1 MDSVTIR
8 RNVFLRA
15 IVTPNLRQD
24 LQQELQNAADE
35 IDQRIAEIDAQTRH
49 YVTDL
54 QRTDLQQA
62 MALRKRIEAEKRN
75 HLDQR
80 DALLE
85 RKAQVAELQDGT
97 EVLRGTLESYVDI
110 KVGDNITELLGGVEI
125 VAKDNEVV
133 EIRQRHMLDDE
144 EVPVTPIIQAG
155 SQSDS

>member
-15 IVTPNLRQD
+15 IVTERLRAD
-24 LQQELQNAADE
+24 LQEELQNAADE

-62 MALRKRIEAEKRN
+62 MALRRRIEAEKRN
-75 HLDQR
+75 HQEQR

-85 RKAQVAELQDGT
+85 RKAQVAELQDGA
-97 EVLRGTLESYVDI
+97 EVLRGTLESYVEI
-110 KVGDNITELLGGVEI
+110 KVGDNIAEVLGGVEI
-125 VAKDNEVV
+125 VTKDNEVV
-133 EIRQRHMLDDE
+133 EIRQRQMIEEEDE
-144 EVPVTPIIQAG
+144 APATPIITPGA
-155 SQSDS
+155 DR